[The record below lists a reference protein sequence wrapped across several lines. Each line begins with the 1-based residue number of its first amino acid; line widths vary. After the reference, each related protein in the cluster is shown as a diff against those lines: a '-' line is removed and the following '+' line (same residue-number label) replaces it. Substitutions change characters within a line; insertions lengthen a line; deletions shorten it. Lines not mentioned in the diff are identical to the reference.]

1 MIGLCLPISVRAQ
14 PAPAPSDD
22 KAKAFY
28 ESGKSFYQ
36 EGRYADAL
44 VAFEIAYRWSGRPT
58 LLRSIGY
65 CYEKLDRF
73 EEALGAFYRWKS
85 IAEPDK
91 LGEIERHIRRI
102 RDAMAARS
110 LETELLET
118 ELLETEVD
126 QFRRIQDA
134 SAAQSLETELN
145 PTAPEPAPRPAT
157 RAERPAPAP
166 RPEPPASA
174 PWRLST
180 GPTVLYGISSAA
192 VLTGT
197 VFAIQ
202 ADQARNEAT
211 THCSTGDAVFC
222 QDSALGPIGRDWT
235 FSIIADSSFGLAGVS
250 VVGATVWMILD
261 NKPSNLRLSPSLQGL
276 HLRGQF

>member
-1 MIGLCLPISVRAQ
+1 MLVGLLLPLSVSAQ
-14 PAPAPSDD
+14 PAPPPSDD
-22 KAKAFY
+22 KAKQFY
-28 ESGKSFYQ
+28 DSGKTFYQ
-36 EGRYADAL
+36 EGRYDDAL
-44 VAFEIAYRWSGRPT
+44 VAFEIAYRFSGRPT

-102 RDAMAARS
+102 QDAMEARS
-110 LETELLET
+110 LENELKQTEPE
-118 ELLETEVD
+118 
-126 QFRRIQDA
+126 
-134 SAAQSLETELN
+134 
-145 PTAPEPAPRPAT
+145 PAPEPAPRPAT
-157 RAERPAPAP
+157 AVERPEPAP

-174 PWRLST
+174 PWKLST

>member
-1 MIGLCLPISVRAQ
+1 MLVGLFLPISVRAQ

-22 KAKAFY
+22 KAKEFY
-28 ESGKSFYQ
+28 ESGKTFYQ

-73 EEALGAFYRWKS
+73 EEALGAFYRWKA

-102 RDAMAARS
+102 QDAMDARS
-110 LETELLET
+110 LEEELSQPE
-118 ELLETEVD
+118 
-126 QFRRIQDA
+126 
-134 SAAQSLETELN
+134 
-145 PTAPEPAPRPAT
+145 PTASTQPVAKPDAL
-157 RAERPAPAP
+157 RAAFSPP
-166 RPEPPASA
+166 PEPPSRE
-174 PWRLST
+174 PWKLST

-222 QDSALGPIGRDWT
+222 QDSAAGSIGRDWT
-235 FSIIADSSFGLAGVS
+235 FSIIADTSFGLAGAA

-261 NKPSNLRLSPSLQGL
+261 NKPSNLQLSPSLQGL